1 MSRII
6 FATGNTDKMAE
17 IREILKDL
25 GMEILSMKEA
35 GVNPE
40 IVENGKTFE
49 ENSLIKAR
57 AVHALLPDDVVM
69 ADDSGLEIDY
79 LNKEPGI
86 YSARYMGEDTSYR
99 IKNQSLVDRLEG
111 VPVEKRTA
119 RFVCVIAAAFPDGTV
134 CTTKGTIEGK
144 IGYEERGENGFG
156 YDPIFYLPDM
166 SRTTAELSP
175 EEKNAVSHRGKALA
189 AMKEQIASYLK

>member
-79 LNKEPGI
+79 LNKEPEFI
-86 YSARYMGEDTSYR
+86 PQDIWER
-99 IKNQSLVDRLEG
+99 ILLM
-111 VPVEKRTA
+111 
-119 RFVCVIAAAFPDGTV
+119 I
-134 CTTKGTIEGK
+134 
-144 IGYEERGENGFG
+144 
-156 YDPIFYLPDM
+156 
-166 SRTTAELSP
+166 SRT
-175 EEKNAVSHRGKALA
+175 
-189 AMKEQIASYLK
+189 MKF

>member
-79 LNKEPGI
+79 LCLKNHSRNLHAPLCG
-86 YSARYMGEDTSYR
+86 YFTR
-99 IKNQSLVDRLEG
+99 IQ
-111 VPVEKRTA
+111 
-119 RFVCVIAAAFPDGTV
+119 
-134 CTTKGTIEGK
+134 
-144 IGYEERGENGFG
+144 
-156 YDPIFYLPDM
+156 LP
-166 SRTTAELSP
+166 
-175 EEKNAVSHRGKALA
+175 
-189 AMKEQIASYLK
+189 